1 MLGHSDRHGLRD
13 EEASRSWNSS
23 HPSRGPDVAAAKL
36 TCLRPAAL
44 GYFIACL
51 LLASELA
58 ATRDDRGIGELG
70 QDTVTQPLDQFS
82 TT

>member
-1 MLGHSDRHGLRD
+1 M
-13 EEASRSWNSS
+13 
-23 HPSRGPDVAAAKL
+23 VAAAKL
-36 TCLRPAAL
+36 TCLRRAAL

-82 TT
+82 TTLAGSSRLAVPAVSPLTPNC

>member
-1 MLGHSDRHGLRD
+1 
-13 EEASRSWNSS
+13 
-23 HPSRGPDVAAAKL
+23 
-36 TCLRPAAL
+36 
-44 GYFIACL
+44 

>member
-1 MLGHSDRHGLRD
+1 MLGHSDRCATKRRPVPGTDRIPRAGLM
-13 EEASRSWNSS
+13 
-23 HPSRGPDVAAAKL
+23 VAAAKL
-36 TCLRPAAL
+36 TCLRRAAL

-58 ATRDDRGIGELG
+58 ATRDDRGIGELE

>member
-1 MLGHSDRHGLRD
+1 MLGHSARHGLRD
-13 EEASRSWNSS
+13 DEASRSWNSS
-23 HPSRGPDVAAAKL
+23 HPLRGPDGGCSETDLPTTGGAGL
-36 TCLRPAAL
+36 
-44 GYFIACL
+44 FIACL

>member
-1 MLGHSDRHGLRD
+1 M
-13 EEASRSWNSS
+13 
-23 HPSRGPDVAAAKL
+23 VAAAKL
-36 TCLRPAAL
+36 TCLRRAAL

-58 ATRDDRGIGELG
+58 ATRDDRGIGELE